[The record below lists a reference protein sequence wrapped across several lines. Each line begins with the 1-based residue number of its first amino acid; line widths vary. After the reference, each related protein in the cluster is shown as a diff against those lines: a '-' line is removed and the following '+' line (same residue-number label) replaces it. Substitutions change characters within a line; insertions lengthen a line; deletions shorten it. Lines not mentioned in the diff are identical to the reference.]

1 MEEAGWR
8 GQGASP
14 LGEEGKEQPKWSGK
28 TRTGLQATGPL
39 SRDIRGWSQKR
50 GWEALTREGG
60 GANRAT
66 VVRGILQAAPNGWP
80 GSPNGKAEGGHH
92 ISGGGVCTRVHM
104 GACTPLGPSLSWAG
118 AR

>member
-1 MEEAGWR
+1 MEEDGWR

-28 TRTGLQATGPL
+28 TRTGLRATGPL
-39 SRDIRGWSQKR
+39 SRDSRGWSRKR

-80 GSPNGKAEGGHH
+80 GSPDGEAEG
-92 ISGGGVCTRVHM
+92 
-104 GACTPLGPSLSWAG
+104 
-118 AR
+118 